1 MEVIHSRVNKALYS
15 QNEYIKDNRLV
26 RLVTEGIYSVIS
38 FYRALNIKIPL

>member
-26 RLVTEGIYSVIS
+26 TEGIYSVIS